1 MWRSTSDEACLTCLR
16 SCSYLRDG
24 WILARLDELG
34 TATDVYGL
42 LDDLGNPKVPVG
54 TQPGPQFGCAGWL
67 GLCVANCS
75 FVVAG
80 VWLVRLSVVGVVVW

>member
-1 MWRSTSDEACLTCLR
+1 V
-16 SCSYLRDG
+16 
-24 WILARLDELG
+24 RLDELG

-42 LDDLGNPKVPVG
+42 LDDLGDPKVPVG

-75 FVVAG
+75 FVVWGWCVVGGFCWCGVVCG
-80 VWLVRLSVVGVVVW
+80 VWLVGLGGGW